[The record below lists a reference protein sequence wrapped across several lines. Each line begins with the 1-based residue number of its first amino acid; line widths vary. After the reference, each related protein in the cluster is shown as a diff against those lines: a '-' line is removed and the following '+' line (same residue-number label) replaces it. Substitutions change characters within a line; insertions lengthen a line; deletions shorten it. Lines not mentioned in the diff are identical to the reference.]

1 FQAPSSWNSLCIDG
15 AVQIASENATTG
27 GVVRNGTGEWI
38 MGYNKNLC
46 KCSIFDVELWG
57 ILNCLTLIRYMSYD
71 GVRIQSNSMEV
82 VKAIQDFSPPSSN
95 YALVRLFNTCW

>member
-1 FQAPSSWNSLCIDG
+1 
-15 AVQIASENATTG
+15 
-27 GVVRNGTGEWI
+27 

-46 KCSIFDVELWG
+46 KCLIFHVELWG
-57 ILNCLTLIRYMSYD
+57 TLNCLTLIRYMSYD

-82 VKAIQDFSPPSSN
+82 VKAIQNSFPPSSN